1 MKAAFALFAVF
12 ILLMIA
18 RKARY
23 MTGGMVS
30 PSRVH
35 LRPAMPRGKHA
46 RDLKNVS
53 RELGSRGFALLGTY
67 HVKPMQGVTVT
78 AFSHTAH
85 QLCAICTTHPLTGSH
100 LDMVIMSE
108 AGRSLTVTTAPVG
121 GQLDQR
127 EGHEKLFDRHMTVD
141 RMIEVALEK
150 RPPGPWLDWNAPDF
164 VTRFE
169 DAYADEMEW
178 RMRRGGVTHEEVRRT
193 AEAMGGKYSERDVL
207 EATRRLQR
215 QYASSRRSM
224 R

>member
-1 MKAAFALFAVF
+1 M
-12 ILLMIA
+12 LLMIA

-30 PSRVH
+30 PPRIH
-35 LRPAMPRGKHA
+35 LRPATPRGRHA

-53 RELGSRGFALLGTY
+53 RELGSRGFMLIGTY
-67 HVKPMQGVTVT
+67 HMKPMQGVIVT
-78 AFSHTAH
+78 AFSHASH
-85 QLCAICTTHPLTGSH
+85 QLCAIFTTHPLTGSH
-100 LDMVIMSE
+100 LDMVSMSD

-127 EGHEKLFDRHMTVD
+127 DGHEKLFDRHMTVD
-141 RMIEVALEK
+141 RMVEVSLEK
-150 RPPGPWLDWNAPDF
+150 RPPGPWLNWNKPDF
-164 VTRFE
+164 VVRFE

-178 RMRRGGVTHEEVRRT
+178 RMGRGGVTQEEVRRT
-193 AEAMGGKYSERDVL
+193 AEAMGGKYSERDIL

-215 QYASSRRSM
+215 QYAGSRRGT